1 MHSMIGVVVVYV
13 RSTTVPGD
21 VHSGDFVLRGDAKQ
35 AEPVQ
40 QPEEGS
46 HGDRHP
52 ARDAQNFDDLRAEQL
67 ASASHEQPVGPVA
80 GPAVNFQDVVL
91 FSEEAHKEHTPG
103 AASSVQLGGFQRV
116 VVVQAS
122 WRITRTGIRMCMI
135 NTLENG
141 IPWMGQ

>member
-1 MHSMIGVVVVYV
+1 M
-13 RSTTVPGD
+13 
-21 VHSGDFVLRGDAKQ
+21 
-35 AEPVQ
+35 
-40 QPEEGS
+40 
-46 HGDRHP
+46 
-52 ARDAQNFDDLRAEQL
+52 
-67 ASASHEQPVGPVA
+67 QPVGPVA